1 MTTTTNA
8 RRMLALLL
16 AGLLAAGTLVSCG
29 NADKKTDS
37 TTPVAENSET
47 TTETEVET
55 EPDPFAGTDFGGQSL
70 RINSSNDLTDATN
83 AHRFIAGSGEMT
95 GEIVNDAVFKRNE
108 DAQTLLNM
116 KLEITPSEW
125 TYSNANTQIEKLVLA
140 GESQFDI
147 VANDMMC
154 LAKLT
159 PKAYFHS
166 VKDTG
171 ILDFEKSYWYGDA
184 IRDLEFVPGAMYML
198 LGDYFTDSLASAH
211 VLYYNKQLI
220 ADHTGDAMYV
230 QNIVLDGKW
239 TVDEMISLTKELTV
253 DTNGDGTLAEG
264 DQFGYTVIG
273 SWGPMIPALMG
284 FDVQFIDKTG
294 GNVQYC
300 FNNERSVKILEKLN
314 ALYWGEGTLP
324 KTKQGDAADLRL
336 KFANA
341 ETVFVGY
348 LRLCDL
354 EEMRD
359 IEFGVGLA
367 PYPKL
372 DMDQAEYVSSLH
384 DTSEVGAVLMT
395 TPTNQLPFVYTCLE
409 VLARET
415 SKTVIPAYYEE
426 ALKVKYVGG
435 TEDAAMI
442 DLIHDSITSPFAV
455 AYNGVL
461 GDFLLAKCFLTPLGG
476 KKTDFASAYA
486 KNEPAGQKTL
496 DRVLG
501 EFAESLAQ
509 TK

>member
-1 MTTTTNA
+1 MTN

-16 AGLLAAGTLVSCG
+16 AGLLTAGALTACG
-29 NADKKTDS
+29 STEDKPETNI
-37 TTPVAENSET
+37 PNAENGET
-47 TTETEVET
+47 VQETEPET
-55 EPDPFAGTDFGGQSL
+55 EPDPFADTDFGGQSL
-70 RINSSNDLTDATN
+70 RINSSNDFTDSTN
-83 AHRFIAGSGEMT
+83 AHRFIAGSGEMN
-95 GEIVNDAVFKRNE
+95 GEIVNDAVYKRNE
-108 DAQTLLNM
+108 DVQELLNIT
-116 KLEITPSEW
+116 LEITPSEW
-125 TYSNANTQIEKLVLA
+125 TYSNANTQIEKIVLA
-140 GESQFDI
+140 GDSQFDI
-147 VANDMMC
+147 VVNDIMC

-171 ILDFEKSYWYGDA
+171 ILDFDKSYWYGDA

-220 ADHTGDAMYV
+220 ADHMGDAAYV
-230 QNIVLDGKW
+230 QNIILDGKW
-239 TVDEMISLTKELTV
+239 TVDEMITLTEELTV

-273 SWGPMIPALMG
+273 AWGPMIPVLMG
-284 FDVQFIDKTG
+284 FDVQFIDNADGTVK
-294 GNVQYC
+294 YC

-314 ALYWGEGTLP
+314 ALYWGNGTLP
-324 KTKQGDAADLRL
+324 KTKKGDADDLRQ

-372 DMDQAEYVSSLH
+372 DLEQDGYVSSLH
-384 DTSEVGAVLMT
+384 DTSEVGAVLVT
-395 TPTNQLPFVYTCLE
+395 TPEEQLPFVFTCLE
-409 VLARET
+409 VLGRET
-415 SKTVIPAYYEE
+415 SKTVIPAYYED

-435 TEDAAMI
+435 AEDAAMI

-461 GDFLLAKCFLTPLGG
+461 GDFLLAKCFLTPLGA
-476 KKTDFASAYA
+476 KQTDFASAYA
-486 KNEPAGQKTL
+486 KNEAAGQKTL
-496 DRVLG
+496 DKVLT
-501 EFAESLAQ
+501 EFEESLA
-509 TK
+509 K

>member
-1 MTTTTNA
+1 MTN

-16 AGLLAAGTLVSCG
+16 AGLLTAGALTACG
-29 NADKKTDS
+29 S
-37 TTPVAENSET
+37 TENKPETNIPNAENGET
-47 TTETEVET
+47 VQETEPET
-55 EPDPFAGTDFGGQSL
+55 EPDPFADTDFGGQSL
-70 RINSSNDLTDATN
+70 RINSSNDFTDATN
-83 AHRFIAGSGEMT
+83 AHRFIAGSGEMN
-95 GEIVNDAVFKRNE
+95 GEIVNDAVYKRNE
-108 DAQTLLNM
+108 DVQELLNIT
-116 KLEITPSEW
+116 LEITPSEW
-125 TYSNANTQIEKLVLA
+125 MYSNANTQIEKIVLA
-140 GESQFDI
+140 GDSQFDI
-147 VANDMMC
+147 VANDIMC

-171 ILDFEKSYWYGDA
+171 ILDFDKSYWYGDA

-211 VLYYNKQLI
+211 VLYYNKSLI
-220 ADHTGDAMYV
+220 ADHMGDAAYV
-230 QNIVLDGKW
+230 QNIILDGKW
-239 TVDEMISLTKELTV
+239 TVDEMITLTEELTV

-273 SWGPMIPALMG
+273 AWGPMIPVLMG
-284 FDVQFIDKTG
+284 FDVQFIDNADGTVK
-294 GNVQYC
+294 YC

-314 ALYWGEGTLP
+314 ALYWGNGTLP
-324 KTKQGDAADLRL
+324 KTKKGDADDLRQ

-372 DMDQAEYVSSLH
+372 DLEQDGYVSSLH
-384 DTSEVGAVLMT
+384 DTSEVGAVLVT
-395 TPTNQLPFVYTCLE
+395 TPEEQLPFVFTCLE
-409 VLARET
+409 VLGRET
-415 SKTVIPAYYEE
+415 SKTVIPAYYED

-435 TEDAAMI
+435 AEDAAMI

-461 GDFLLAKCFLTPLGG
+461 GDFLLAKCFLTPLGA
-476 KKTDFASAYA
+476 KQTDFASAYA
-486 KNEPAGQKTL
+486 KNEAAGQKTL
-496 DRVLG
+496 DKVLT
-501 EFAESLAQ
+501 EFEESLA
-509 TK
+509 K

>member
-1 MTTTTNA
+1 MTN

-16 AGLLAAGTLVSCG
+16 AGLLTAGALTACG
-29 NADKKTDS
+29 STEDKPETNI
-37 TTPVAENSET
+37 PNAENGET
-47 TTETEVET
+47 VQETVPET
-55 EPDPFAGTDFGGQSL
+55 EPDPFADTDFGGQSL
-70 RINSSNDLTDATN
+70 RINSSNDFTDSTN
-83 AHRFIAGSGEMT
+83 AHRFIAGSGEMN
-95 GEIVNDAVFKRNE
+95 GEIVNDAVYKRNE
-108 DAQTLLNM
+108 DVQELLNIT
-116 KLEITPSEW
+116 LEITPSEW
-125 TYSNANTQIEKLVLA
+125 TYSNANTQIEKIVLA
-140 GESQFDI
+140 GDSQFDI
-147 VANDMMC
+147 VVNDIMC

-171 ILDFEKSYWYGDA
+171 ILDFDKSYWYGDA

-211 VLYYNKQLI
+211 VLYYNKSLI
-220 ADHTGDAMYV
+220 ADHMGDAAYV
-230 QNIVLDGKW
+230 QNIILDGKW
-239 TVDEMISLTKELTV
+239 TVDEMITLTEELTV

-273 SWGPMIPALMG
+273 PWGPMIPVLMG
-284 FDVQFIDKTG
+284 FDVQFIDNADGTVK
-294 GNVQYC
+294 YC

-314 ALYWGEGTLP
+314 ALYWGNGTLP
-324 KTKQGDAADLRL
+324 KTKKGDADDLRQ

-372 DMDQAEYVSSLH
+372 DLEQDGYVSSLH
-384 DTSEVGAVLMT
+384 DTSEVGAVLVT
-395 TPTNQLPFVYTCLE
+395 TPEEQLPFVFTCLE
-409 VLARET
+409 VLGRET
-415 SKTVIPAYYEE
+415 SKTVIPAYYED

-435 TEDAAMI
+435 AEDAAMI

-461 GDFLLAKCFLTPLGG
+461 GDFLLAKCFLTPLGA
-476 KKTDFASAYA
+476 KQTDFASAYA
-486 KNEPAGQKTL
+486 KNEAAGQKTL
-496 DRVLG
+496 DKVLT
-501 EFAESLAQ
+501 EFEESLA
-509 TK
+509 K